1 MLNCSLPHLGS
12 DLVFFLWY
20 LVMISCFYEAKQ
32 TYKTLLGLKAAPAN
46 LSFCFSADP
55 NALKLQSFS
64 RYHGNQHPNQYL
76 NASGFLCLFVVV
88 FLRRKEFHAS
98 AASKR
103 AHETDK
109 E

>member
-1 MLNCSLPHLGS
+1 MKPKKPIKHCL
-12 DLVFFLWY
+12 DLKLHRQIFF
-20 LVMISCFYEAKQ
+20 F
-32 TYKTLLGLKAAPAN
+32 
-46 LSFCFSADP
+46 FSADP